1 MLHLTNVLP
10 KTTLK
15 CYDDVIK
22 SGKHPSIFFSTR
34 GKEIVIAFEQFFLF
48 TETRK

>member
-10 KTTLK
+10 KI

-22 SGKHPSIFFSTR
+22 SGKHPHIFFSTR
-34 GKEIVIAFEQFFLF
+34 GKEMVIAFVQIFLF